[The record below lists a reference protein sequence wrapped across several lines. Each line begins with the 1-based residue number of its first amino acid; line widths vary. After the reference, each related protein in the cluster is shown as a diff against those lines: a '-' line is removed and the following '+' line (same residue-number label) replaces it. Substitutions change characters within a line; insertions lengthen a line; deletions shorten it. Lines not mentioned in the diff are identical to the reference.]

1 MLNEEYFKED
11 FLLALAKQFQCL
23 EPTSALPNGASVLT
37 DAFPLA
43 VLPNFLDEASAKAL
57 REMLQSL
64 PFKHK
69 AMDLFDF
76 HQSPDLKSFLNQPD
90 NPITKLC
97 TEIFSPAFT
106 SAIGKIIGKPLGTEI
121 DFAAQCYKQSQYLLC
136 HDDRLESRR
145 VAFVLYLVD
154 PAWDSAKDGGQ
165 IELFRTNYRGE
176 PSPRDS
182 QRFTPAWNTLV
193 FFEVSMWSHHQVC
206 EVLGN
211 LPRFSYAGWL
221 HDPKPVESS
230 AASKVEP
237 SESIDEESL
246 SEIRELIKGKSYE
259 LEPVLNPNA
268 SFQRLF
274 FRQRE
279 PKILL
284 NLLRKS
290 LSEHPGA
297 DWPTLPV
304 ILRLSPDQHHF
315 MEAYPLDYM
324 FEEEERRMV
333 HIASLHP
340 EIAINGTQIKEGQI
354 HRINATSKD
363 SPTLTIA
370 ADHEAYVA
378 IWSIKLP

>member
-11 FLLALAKQFQCL
+11 FLQALAKQFQCL
-23 EPTSALPNGASVLT
+23 EEPTTALPHGASILT
-37 DAFPLA
+37 DVFPLA
-43 VLPNFLDEASAKAL
+43 VLPNFLDEASAKSL

-76 HQSPDLKSFLNQPD
+76 HQSPDLKSFLNQPE

-97 TEIFSPAFT
+97 SEIFSPRFT
-106 SAIGKIIGKPLGTEI
+106 GAIAKVIGKPLGTEI

-154 PAWDSAKDGGQ
+154 PAWDAAKDGGQ

-176 PSPRDS
+176 PAPKDS

-221 HDPKPVESS
+221 HDPKPAACLASESM
-230 AASKVEP
+230 P
-237 SESIDEESL
+237 SESIEGELLAS
-246 SEIRELIKGKSYE
+246 IKELIKDKAYD
-259 LEPVLNPNA
+259 LEPVLTPNA
-268 SFQRLF
+268 SFERLF
-274 FRQRE
+274 FGQRE

-290 LSEHPGA
+290 LVEHPGA

-304 ILRLSPDQHHF
+304 ILRISPDQRHF
-315 MEAYPLDYM
+315 METYPLDYM
-324 FEEEERRMV
+324 FEEEERRILHV
-333 HIASLHP
+333 ASLKS
-340 EIAINGTQIKEGQI
+340 EISVNGHQFKEGQI
-354 HRINATSKD
+354 HRINATAKD
-363 SPTLTIA
+363 SPTLTIT
-370 ADHEAYVA
+370 ADHEAFIA
-378 IWSIKLP
+378 IWSIKL